1 MNFLP
6 SHRETAP
13 QQINAFRGIKIVR
26 NQWSMHKYHDEWFK
40 VALSVIASPKCIVLL
55 HVCTCLCI
63 CACVMCVCLLTV
75 IATSGIDYNVKLWEP
90 VADQEASLS
99 DLDEVYTY
107 EITAHA

>member
-1 MNFLP
+1 M
-6 SHRETAP
+6 R
-13 QQINAFRGIKIVR
+13 
-26 NQWSMHKYHDEWFK
+26 
-40 VALSVIASPKCIVLL
+40 VLC
-55 HVCTCLCI
+55 VC
-63 CACVMCVCLLTV
+63 VCVCLLTV